1 MSDEKIS
8 IAMPTNLRK
17 TLEVRVKKPFGP
29 RISTA
34 VPLRSKC
41 MSAGRLNSGQK
52 LLKIYIRRLNSV
64 SLAKESCHRDCA
76 G

>member
-52 LLKIYIRRLNSV
+52 LLKIYT
-64 SLAKESCHRDCA
+64 E